1 MAEIEDVNLNLWS
14 FIKSTQAT
22 RLASLK
28 SIQKF
33 ILSLN
38 KTELTHLITFYLQS
52 KLSKRNLTLKQ
63 TEHEL
68 LNNEPNGVL
77 QTIDKQIISKLNAKY
92 GTKYHK
98 KVISNTTQ
106 RPKTDECNAKHLLLI
121 PQQVLAYSFQF
132 LSFQE
137 LCQAQT
143 VCVHFMYLNKQYP
156 ALTHYYL
163 RMNNIFCQHA
173 MRSRVRLSDLSFFKH
188 IDIGAAYY
196 GLGRHCYADQKR
208 RANLFQYVLR
218 TIIRQSK
225 SSLDV
230 LSIFVPYLGS
240 IHNAAFDCPPFNVL
254 LCIMNEVDQ
263 LPISKLLWSRDY
275 VKPSRDRT
283 VSDVLLTIQSKFV
296 HFLPRLTSLS
306 IVGSKMSFA
315 EDVGGS
321 SWTPVSSTV
330 LPFAPMQQYILTPT
344 IIDFGSKLQ
353 SLQIDV
359 NGGWNLLQRHGNVI
373 QCIAKHMPIL
383 KRLVIQTNLR
393 TYDDIA
399 IDDMMDSNHISPHTQ
414 LRVLKLRVVGYWGNF
429 NNVACVNDKILH
441 LLFDTFIGITKFEYE
456 PGLPSTS
463 PGINWVKA
471 LGRLIENKRTY
482 SITE

>member
-106 RPKTDECNAKHLLLI
+106 RPKNDECNAKHLLLI

-143 VCVHFMYLNKQYP
+143 VCVP
-156 ALTHYYL
+156 YYL
-163 RMNNIFCQHA
+163 RMNNIFC
-173 MRSRVRLSDLSFFKH
+173 SVVFRLYVFLIFGTKYKPVLDTIHTKHCPVSLS
-188 IDIGAAYY
+188 
-196 GLGRHCYADQKR
+196 
-208 RANLFQYVLR
+208 
-218 TIIRQSK
+218 
-225 SSLDV
+225 
-230 LSIFVPYLGS
+230 
-240 IHNAAFDCPPFNVL
+240 
-254 LCIMNEVDQ
+254 
-263 LPISKLLWSRDY
+263 
-275 VKPSRDRT
+275 
-283 VSDVLLTIQSKFV
+283 
-296 HFLPRLTSLS
+296 HFLLA
-306 IVGSKMSFA
+306 FH
-315 EDVGGS
+315 
-321 SWTPVSSTV
+321 
-330 LPFAPMQQYILTPT
+330 
-344 IIDFGSKLQ
+344 
-353 SLQIDV
+353 
-359 NGGWNLLQRHGNVI
+359 LL
-373 QCIAKHMPIL
+373 
-383 KRLVIQTNLR
+383 LVISL
-393 TYDDIA
+393 I
-399 IDDMMDSNHISPHTQ
+399 SVHIP
-414 LRVLKLRVVGYWGNF
+414 
-429 NNVACVNDKILH
+429 
-441 LLFDTFIGITKFEYE
+441 
-456 PGLPSTS
+456 
-463 PGINWVKA
+463 
-471 LGRLIENKRTY
+471 
-482 SITE
+482 